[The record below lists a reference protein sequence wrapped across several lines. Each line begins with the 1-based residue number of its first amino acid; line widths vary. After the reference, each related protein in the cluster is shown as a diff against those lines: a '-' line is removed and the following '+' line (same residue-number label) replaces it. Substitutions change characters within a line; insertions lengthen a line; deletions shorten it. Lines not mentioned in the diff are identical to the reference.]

1 MQGESRFFA
10 AANHDLRQPIHALQ
24 LLIAAL
30 RTTKDEARRD
40 DIIGD
45 MEFTLSTLSG
55 FLDTLLDLSKLEAG
69 TLVPK
74 PTDFPLYD
82 LMCRVVDAARR
93 QAGERRIDL
102 RVVPSRNLVCSDSL
116 FLERI
121 LKHLL
126 ANALRA
132 APGGRVLVG
141 CRLRGDTIRLEVWD
155 DGAGIAEPDIDRIF
169 EAFTQ
174 LDTKGRGQ
182 GQGLG
187 LGLAITRRCADLLGH
202 RVKVESHPGR
212 GTMFAVELPCGSQET
227 HRQAGLRTQRT
238 VAGPIDEARL
248 LLIGEDAES
257 TLAVETLLQTWGA
270 VVARTSAAE
279 EAVLP
284 ASICGQVPAALVLLV
299 ESAGISAYEDQVAK
313 ARSFYEQKIP
323 AVVLGHAPACTL
335 PGPSPDAGIH
345 VMKGSVEPAK
355 LRALLSHLFRA
366 AKEPQAG

>member
-30 RTTKDEARRD
+30 KTTRDEARRD

-121 LKHLL
+121 LKH
-126 ANALRA
+126 AC
-132 APGGRVLVG
+132 V
-141 CRLRGDTIRLEVWD
+141 
-155 DGAGIAEPDIDRIF
+155 
-169 EAFTQ
+169 
-174 LDTKGRGQ
+174 
-182 GQGLG
+182 
-187 LGLAITRRCADLLGH
+187 AI
-202 RVKVESHPGR
+202 P
-212 GTMFAVELPCGSQET
+212 
-227 HRQAGLRTQRT
+227 
-238 VAGPIDEARL
+238 
-248 LLIGEDAES
+248 
-257 TLAVETLLQTWGA
+257 
-270 VVARTSAAE
+270 
-279 EAVLP
+279 
-284 ASICGQVPAALVLLV
+284 
-299 ESAGISAYEDQVAK
+299 
-313 ARSFYEQKIP
+313 
-323 AVVLGHAPACTL
+323 
-335 PGPSPDAGIH
+335 
-345 VMKGSVEPAK
+345 
-355 LRALLSHLFRA
+355 
-366 AKEPQAG
+366 